1 MTKEQIKNEA
11 AEYAKGKYGGENAGI
26 WAIAQIHAGRDGFV
40 AGANWRIDSV
50 WHKPYDVPEIGK
62 DCLVEYRTGDG
73 DVCIRIDCRSEYEW
87 IEACHY
93 DRILH
98 WAYIKDLIPT
108 EDERDS

>member
-1 MTKEQIKNEA
+1 MTKEQIRKA
-11 AEYAKGKYGGENAGI
+11 AKDVADKVCNATDCIEWENLVFAFE
-26 WAIAQIHAGRDGFV
+26 DGV
-40 AGANWRIDSV
+40 NWRINSV